1 MAHLRRSEPNRACA
15 MLACHDLLAKY
26 NRVQDKF
33 QIYTEFKFEFQFY
46 TLLFKIHVDFFM
58 RPFPLFVI
66 GFMG

>member
-1 MAHLRRSEPNRACA
+1 

-46 TLLFKIHVDFFM
+46 TLVADTNVAN
-58 RPFPLFVI
+58 P
-66 GFMG
+66 